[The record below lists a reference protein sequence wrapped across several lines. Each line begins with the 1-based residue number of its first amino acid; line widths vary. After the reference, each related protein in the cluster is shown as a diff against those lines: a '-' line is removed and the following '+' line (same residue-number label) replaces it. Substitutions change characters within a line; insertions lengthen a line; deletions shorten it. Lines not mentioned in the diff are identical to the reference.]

1 MLKYWFSGRIK
12 HRSYSPASIIP
23 LPLLYNS
30 HQQANKLYYLPSIK
44 RCLSWPQ
51 NLCYTFKTKF
61 LKVSPVLPSLSARLH
76 GVRFYRHFFGFIFIT
91 LVVAFDTVDRSLS
104 LKILP
109 SPRFCETHPPRLFLL
124 PLWPFL
130 SQVPSLVPLLLLH
143 SQHQG
148 FFVLFCFVFP
158 EPSSQF
164 YSSFLEFLTGL

>member
-1 MLKYWFSGRIK
+1 MMELLLCPSQLASHWSLPLLMTFQV
-12 HRSYSPASIIP
+12 HPFYSSQCHPAPTPSIRMATLTPAVP
-23 LPLLYNS
+23 LPLFLLKHRLSVTNS
-30 HQQANKLYYLPSIK
+30 
-44 RCLSWPQ
+44 
-51 NLCYTFKTKF
+51 
-61 LKVSPVLPSLSARLH
+61 LH

-148 FFVLFCFVFP
+148 FFVLFCF
-158 EPSSQF
+158 S
-164 YSSFLEFLTGL
+164 